1 MTPRCPAL
9 TYANPDIA
17 EILLEPATIQALVA
31 SLGAEISRDYV
42 GQTPLVVGVLRGCL
56 ALVADLLRHITV
68 PVHLDFVALSS
79 YGPSTHSSGVVR
91 ILKDLD
97 RPIEGRHVLL
107 IEDIVDTGL
116 TLGYI
121 TRMLRARRPAS
132 LSVGT
137 LLDKPARRLV
147 DVELKY
153 RCFEVPD
160 KFVVGYGLDYR
171 QQYRNLPFIC
181 VLRPDVYS

>member
-1 MTPRCPAL
+1 
-9 TYANPDIA
+9 
-17 EILLEPATIQALVA
+17 
-31 SLGAEISRDYV
+31 
-42 GQTPLVVGVLRGCL
+42 
-56 ALVADLLRHITV
+56 
-68 PVHLDFVALSS
+68 
-79 YGPSTHSSGVVR
+79 
-91 ILKDLD
+91 
-97 RPIEGRHVLL
+97 
-107 IEDIVDTGL
+107 
-116 TLGYI
+116 
-121 TRMLRARRPAS
+121 MLRARRPAS

>member
-1 MTPRCPAL
+1 MPRCPAPD
-9 TYANPDIA
+9 YARPDIA
-17 EILLEPATIQALVA
+17 EILLDPATIQARVA
-31 SLGAEISRDYV
+31 ELAVEISRDYA
-42 GQTPLVVGVLRGCL
+42 GQTPLIAGVLRGCL
-56 ALVADLLRHITV
+56 SLVADLLRHITV
-68 PVHLDFVALSS
+68 PVNLDFVALSS
-79 YGPSTHSSGVVR
+79 YGPATRSSGVVR

-97 RPIEGRHVLL
+97 TSIEGRHVLL
-107 IEDIVDTGL
+107 LEDIVDTGL
-116 TLGYI
+116 TLGYL
-121 TRMLRARRPAS
+121 TRLLRARRPAS

-181 VLRPDVYS
+181 VLRPEVYS